1 LKEAMRDADPR
12 PGHGERPFRVATL
25 GNGLRVVVAPQPQ
38 LHRAHV
44 ALYVRVGS
52 RFETPPTNGLS
63 HFLEHMLYRGTPSL
77 RTAHEVNHAFESLGG
92 YLYAATQTDFGVFSV
107 TAPAESVADTSK
119 LFGEV
124 LAQPTFNDIEIEKG
138 IVCEEILEDLDDE
151 GRQVDADNLSRELIY
166 PTHPLGYTITGD
178 EKRVRSFD
186 LPMLRTHHARHYNAA
201 NCVLAFSGA
210 VDPDECIALAERC
223 FSLLP
228 KGAVVESEAP
238 IHTQKKPRLE
248 IVENVSSQTELRVC
262 FRAVPESSEHRAAMD
277 MLMRI
282 VDDGMSTRL
291 YHRICDSKGLCYDV
305 GASFD
310 GYEDDG
316 ILDFMAG
323 VQHARTSVVTR
334 EIVELLCDLA
344 KHGPTEK
351 ELDKAKKR
359 NAWEV
364 RTIFD
369 SPEDLAGFYAGGLLF
384 DRFETPEQRL
394 AANSAV
400 TPTRLREMAELLA
413 QPDRLNVLAV
423 GLLEDGEDDRLED
436 VVKGFK
442 GPR

>member
-1 LKEAMRDADPR
+1 M
-12 PGHGERPFRVATL
+12 GERPHPRYALTTL

-52 RFETPPTNGLS
+52 RFETPATNGLS
-63 HFLEHMLYRGTPSL
+63 HFLEHMLYRGTPTL
-77 RTAHEVNHAFESLGG
+77 ETAHDVNHAFESLGG

-107 TAPAESVADTSK
+107 TAPGESVAETSR
-119 LFGEV
+119 LFGDV
-124 LAQPTFNDIEIEKG
+124 LAQPTFNDIEIEKA

-186 LPMLRTHHARHYNAA
+186 LPMLRAHHARHYNAS
-201 NCVLAFSGA
+201 NSVLAFSGA
-210 VDPDECIALAERC
+210 VDADEAVMLAEKW
-223 FSLLP
+223 FSKLP
-228 KGAVVESEAP
+228 KGEPVTAEAP
-238 IHTQKKPRLE
+238 VHTQKKPRLE

-262 FRAVPESSEHRAAMD
+262 FRAVPEASEHRPAMD

-282 VDDGMSTRL
+282 LDDGMSTRL

-334 EIVELLCDLA
+334 EILDMLCDLA
-344 KHGPTEK
+344 RTGPSEA
-351 ELDKAKKR
+351 EVDKAKRR
-359 NAWEV
+359 NAWEMQ
-364 RTIFD
+364 TIFD
-369 SPEDLAGFYAGGLLF
+369 SPEELAGFYAGGLLF
-384 DRFETPEQRL
+384 DRFETPEARL
-394 AANSAV
+394 AANQAV
-400 TPTRLREMAELLA
+400 TPKRLREMAEILA
-413 QPDRLNVLAV
+413 RPDRLNVLAV
-423 GLLEDGEDDRLED
+423 GLLEDGEDDRLEA

-442 GPR
+442 GVR